1 MTDCSSHPAFTLD
14 AMIICFNRQKEVEGA
29 IRSCRTSGIEEVFV
43 LDNASEPPIA
53 LGTDVHLQRSSKN
66 LGVCGG
72 RNAIAE
78 SSSAD
83 LLLFLDDDAEL
94 SEGFDLQKVIDEFTK
109 DPNLSVMAGLAK
121 RGNGQIAKH
130 EFPARKVQNIEI
142 PRDVGYFVGCGFVI
156 RRMVLVNLKG
166 FDESFFYAHEE
177 TDLSLRIAN
186 ANGRIFYNPALEV
199 IHKPSEKGRDFTTKD
214 FSRQMR
220 NRKILSWR
228 SLPRPISYLH
238 LSTWFLFYSIKSSPK
253 KYSSLLKSVF
263 KPLSKQEKSIGRSP
277 LPFRKL
283 NRLQKTG
290 YRIYW

>member
-1 MTDCSSHPAFTLD
+1 MTDCSSHPALTLD
-14 AMIICFNRQKEVEGA
+14 AMIICFNRQKEVENA
-29 IRSCRTSGIEEVFV
+29 IRSCLTAGIRDVFV

-53 LGTDVHLQRSSKN
+53 LGPDVHLQRSSKN

-94 SEGFDLQKVIDEFTK
+94 YEEIDLQKVIDEFTK
-109 DPNLSVMAGLAK
+109 DANLSVTACLAK
-121 RGNGQIAKH
+121 RENGQIAKH
-130 EFPARKVQNIEI
+130 EFPGRKVQNIEQ

-156 RRMVLVNLKG
+156 RRTVLINLKG

-186 ANGRIFYNPALEV
+186 ANGRIFYNPALKV

-228 SLPRPISYLH
+228 SLPRPVSYLH
-238 LSTWFLFYSIKSSPK
+238 LCIWFIFYSTKSSPK
-253 KYSSLLKSVF
+253 KYFHLAKSVF
-263 KPLSKQEKSIGRSP
+263 KPLTMQEKAIDRSP
-277 LPFRKL
+277 LKFRRL

>member
-1 MTDCSSHPAFTLD
+1 MKDCSSKTTLTLD
-14 AMIICFNRQKEVEGA
+14 AMIICFNRQIEVESA
-29 IRSCRTSGIEEVFV
+29 IKSCQTSGIKEIFV

-53 LGTDVHLQRSSKN
+53 LGTDVHLQRSPKN

-72 RNAIAE
+72 RNVIAE

-94 SEGFDLQKVIDEFTK
+94 SQGFDLQKVIEEFTK

-156 RRMVLVNLKG
+156 RRTVLVNLKG

-199 IHKPSEKGRDFTTKD
+199 IHKPSDKGRDFTTKD

-238 LSTWFLFYSIKSSPK
+238 LSIWFLFYSIKTSPQ
-253 KYSSLLKSVF
+253 KYFSLF
-263 KPLSKQEKSIGRSP
+263 KAAFSPLTKQEKAIGRSP
-277 LPFRKL
+277 LPFKRL
-283 NRLQKTG
+283 NYLQKTG

>member
-1 MTDCSSHPAFTLD
+1 MNDCSSHAALTLD
-14 AMIICFNRQKEVEGA
+14 AMIICFNRQIEVESA
-29 IRSCRTSGIEEVFV
+29 IKSCQTSGIKQVFV
-43 LDNASEPPIA
+43 LDNASEPPIT
-53 LGTDVHLQRSSKN
+53 LGSDVQLQRSSKN

-72 RNAIAE
+72 RNVIAE
-78 SSSAD
+78 FSSAN

-94 SEGFDLQKVIDEFTK
+94 AEGFDVQKVIEEFAK
-109 DPNLSVMAGLAK
+109 DPNLSVMACLAR
-121 RGNGQIAKH
+121 RGDGQIAKH

-156 RRMVLVNLKG
+156 RRAVLMNLQG

-177 TDLSLRIAN
+177 TDLSLRIAT
-186 ANGRIFYNPALEV
+186 AKGRIFYNPAFRV
-199 IHKPSEKGRDFTTKD
+199 THKPSEKGRDFTTKD

-238 LSTWFLFYSIKSSPK
+238 LSTWFLFYSMKSSPK
-253 KYSSLLKSVF
+253 KYASLLQSVF
-263 KPLSKQEKSIGRSP
+263 RPLSKQEKAIGRYP

>member
-1 MTDCSSHPAFTLD
+1 MIDCSSPLALTLD
-14 AMIICFNRQKEVEGA
+14 AVIICFNRQKEVEGA
-29 IRSCRTSGIEEVFV
+29 IRSCRTTGINNIFV

-53 LGTDVHLQRSSKN
+53 LDPDVHLQRSSKN

-94 SEGFDLQKVIDEFTK
+94 SEEIDLQEVIDEFTK
-109 DPNLSVMAGLAK
+109 DPNLSVTACLAK
-121 RGNGQIAKH
+121 RENGQIAKH
-130 EFPARKVQNIEI
+130 EFPGRKVQNIEQ

-156 RRMVLVNLKG
+156 RRTVLINLKG

-186 ANGRIFYNPALEV
+186 ANGRIFYNPALKV

-238 LSTWFLFYSIKSSPK
+238 LCIWFIFYLTKSSPK
-253 KYSSLLKSVF
+253 KYFHLAKSVF
-263 KPLSKQEKSIGRSP
+263 KPLTMQEKAIGRSP
-277 LPFRKL
+277 LQFRRL
-283 NRLQKTG
+283 NHLQKIG